1 MYPVLSGGGGQI
13 KKYVYVVLYEEIQM
27 KKNHFLTYLFT
38 YLKTQVLSTCVLF
51 FVNLLLD

>member
-27 KKNHFLTYLFT
+27 KKKPFLNIFIHIPQNT
-38 YLKTQVLSTCVLF
+38 SS
-51 FVNLLLD
+51 